1 MSITRRDFLLFA
13 ATGAGLCMA
22 RGVSPAFAVTGG
34 PGQQGDDMMKQSTAA
49 VVHFSPTGSTAAIA
63 GRLGAALADRVREI
77 DLTGQTLESYSFGP
91 EPVVVA
97 VPVFSGRV
105 PARAVEALRQ
115 CSGGGARCVSV
126 VVCGNRAI
134 DDALLEL
141 NDVLA
146 EQGFA
151 VAASAA
157 FVARH
162 SMVEEVA
169 AGRPDDKDW
178 EALDA
183 FAAAVLPVLA
193 SARTPEPPAVPGER
207 PYKTPPALPVTPL
220 TSEDCIECGECAK
233 RCPVSA
239 IPPDSPRETVQ
250 GQCIVCMRCVRI
262 CPTGARGLP
271 AQLREAV
278 LQRLGPLPRL
288 EPKSYIS

>member
-1 MSITRRDFLLFA
+1 
-13 ATGAGLCMA
+13 
-22 RGVSPAFAVTGG
+22 
-34 PGQQGDDMMKQSTAA
+34 MKQSAAA

-63 GRLGAALADRVREI
+63 GRLGAALAERVREI
-77 DLTGQTLESYSFGP
+77 DLTGQTLEAHAFGS
-91 EPVVVA
+91 EPVIVA

-105 PARAVEALRQ
+105 PARAVEALRL

-146 EQGFA
+146 ERGFA

-162 SMVEEVA
+162 SMAEEIA
-169 AGRPDDKDW
+169 AGRPDQQDW

-183 FAAAVLPVLA
+183 FAAAALPVLA
-193 SARTPEPPAVPGER
+193 SDRTPEPPAVPGER

-239 IPPDSPRETVQ
+239 IPPDTPRETVP
-250 GQCIVCMRCVRI
+250 GRCILCMRCVRV
-262 CPTGARGLP
+262 CPTGARALP
-271 AQLREAV
+271 QQVRDAV

-288 EPKSYIS
+288 EPKQYLGSGSA